1 MSDRALKKATELV
14 GQFLNR
20 MPGPERQAPNEAEI
34 RMDSA
39 SQTLPGRTD
48 SASQTLPGQ
57 TPAQPVKEK

>member
-1 MSDRALKKATELV
+1 MTYIQEKEMSDRALKKATELV

-34 RMDSA
+34 R
-39 SQTLPGRTD
+39 TD